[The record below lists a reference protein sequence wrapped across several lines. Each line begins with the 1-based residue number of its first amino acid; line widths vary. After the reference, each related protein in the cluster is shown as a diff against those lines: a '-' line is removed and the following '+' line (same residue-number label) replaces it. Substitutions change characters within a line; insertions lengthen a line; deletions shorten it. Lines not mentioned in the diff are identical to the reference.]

1 MTIQKFQLL
10 KLNFCWP
17 VLTIWVIIS
26 AHKYHIYVLLFI
38 TFHLI
43 CNMSM
48 FRDTWKLTNFS
59 KIQIQILKKAHMG
72 FLDSFDMLFLVLQ
85 ANYCEKSAWWEFF
98 P

>member
-1 MTIQKFQLL
+1 
-10 KLNFCWP
+10 
-17 VLTIWVIIS
+17 
-26 AHKYHIYVLLFI
+26 
-38 TFHLI
+38 
-43 CNMSM
+43 M